1 MMLLKGKYIVNFTL
15 VTLTVTICIIG
26 IGCDDPDPNPVNK
39 SQINAELIGAMNDI
53 AMENAI
59 ITQHTL
65 YPYHF
70 VNNSDKLND
79 LGQRDLAVLAN
90 HFKQNPGQLNVRQDG
105 TVEQLYQA
113 RIAFVAEQLKKDM
126 GVDSDIKIAD
136 GMPGGSGMSSE
147 SVLEILESNKKA
159 RSQTADSY
167 MESRTTD

>member
-1 MMLLKGKYIVNFTL
+1 MMLLKSKYIVNFTL
-15 VTLTVTICIIG
+15 AALAITICIIG
-26 IGCDDPDPNPVNK
+26 IGCDGLDPPNPVNK

-90 HFKQNPGQLNVRQDG
+90 HLKQNPGPLNVRRDG
-105 TVEQLYQA
+105 TTEQLYQT
-113 RIAFVAEQLKKDM
+113 RVAYVADQLRNM
-126 GVDSDIKIAD
+126 GIDADIEITD

-147 SVLEILESNKKA
+147 SVLEILENNKKT
-159 RSQTADSY
+159 RSEGTGGY
-167 MESRTTD
+167 TESRTTD